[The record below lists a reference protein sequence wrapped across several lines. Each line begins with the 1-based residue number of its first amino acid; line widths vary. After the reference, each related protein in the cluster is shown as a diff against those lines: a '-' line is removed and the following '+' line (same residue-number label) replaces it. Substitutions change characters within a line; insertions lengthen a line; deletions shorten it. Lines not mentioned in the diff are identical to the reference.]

1 MKTKILTALNNA
13 NDAPRAS
20 AHPTFGASYGLL
32 SARKTMNLIIIVNKR
47 GAVSTILHPL

>member
-20 AHPTFGASYGLL
+20 AHPTFGASYGLGSL
-32 SARKTMNLIIIVNKR
+32 PFPPVPYFGSQP
-47 GAVSTILHPL
+47 STFVKKILDQ